1 MATGVEIDFVVKDS
15 LKALEIYESI
25 FELEVTEKT
34 NFKPGNNEVVFSIY
48 GTNFHM
54 LDENPEY
61 GLNAPKEAN
70 GSIWF
75 NVIVPDIEKTHDKA
89 IKAGCSEIQGV
100 TRMDEMGVS
109 NSIFTD
115 PFGYMW
121 MVHQVHREVSFEE
134 REEIF
139 KKEFD

>member
-1 MATGVEIDFVVKDS
+1 MATGAEIDFVVEDS
-15 LKALEIYESI
+15 LKALKTYESI
-25 FELEVTEKT
+25 FDIEVIEKT
-34 NFKPGNNEVVFSIY
+34 NFKLGNNEVVFSIY

-70 GSIWF
+70 ASIWF
-75 NVIVPDIEKTHDKA
+75 NVIVSDIEETHDKA
-89 IKAGCSEIQGV
+89 IEIGCNEIQKV
-100 TRMDEMGVS
+100 TQMEEMGVS
-109 NSIFTD
+109 NSMFTD
-115 PFGYMW
+115 PFGYVW

-139 KKEFD
+139 KKEFE